1 MWVNE
6 GTPTMSFVLYT
17 INEEYTCD
25 ASYATWKYRQYI
37 DIFFSVHFDC
47 SFTES
52 EKKIEN
58 IFCVVAKLF
67 LTGHLYC
74 FNDKKIYARNTR
86 TYNLLE
92 VKQKM
97 RFHYYW
103 IWPPVYLHFAKF
115 CISTRKLHDIFC
127 IVFTFMLHNLHCTYI
142 PH

>member
-1 MWVNE
+1 MLKTVVFFPIYRLIFRSLILFQIL
-6 GTPTMSFVLYT
+6 T
-17 INEEYTCD
+17 TCKC
-25 ASYATWKYRQYI
+25 SK
-37 DIFFSVHFDC
+37 FSIHLIIMMDW
-47 SFTES
+47 TES
-52 EKKIEN
+52 
-58 IFCVVAKLF
+58 IFGVVAKLF
-67 LTGHLYC
+67 LTCHLYC

-127 IVFTFMLHNLHCTYI
+127 IVCILSCYITCIAHTFHINGI
-142 PH
+142 